1 MAVVSSVIVPYA
13 SYLRVYEPLAA
24 FPEPERGHWHA
35 LRRAR
40 AHSHG
45 PGRTPARAGRLGA
58 HPARPGAGARERGR
72 VRGRGRRGGVRL
84 PVADPA
90 ARLAGPGGAR
100 GPVPRAGP
108 GRACCPP
115 VVRRQA
121 AADYERWRERN
132 PDARPWILT
141 SVWHVPVSWFT
152 VFSDEEREYAP
163 GEGATAPVLRY
174 RTPMVQ
180 ARRRLARALRT
191 LRDHI
196 DEGPLTEGL
205 VDVGRW
211 LEEFHPRSLVE
222 LDYGGLVHA
231 LPHGSLEADRSAADV
246 AEGIA
251 ALRAGDDARR
261 GGGVRPLHGALAGR
275 QGPPDGQLRRPAGP
289 GAFEGPTGV
298 FMRPSVGSSGAFGRP
313 RGLQDVGPDPGLCL
327 KRDGPH
333 LSRPCAQTPPSC
345 QNRTRSPGRIPSAQ
359 LWADCSAL
367 LCYGGSDDS

>member
-24 FPEPERGHWHA
+24 FPEPERGHWA
-35 LRRAR
+35 RYAERGRTPGAQDELRRAL
-40 AHSHG
+40 ADLV
-45 PGRTPARAGRLGA
+45 PTP
-58 HPARPGAGARERGR
+58 
-72 VRGRGRRGGVRL
+72 
-84 PVADPA
+84 PVAVPVHESADAFVAQLDGVVCVCPWRTRLRGWQA
-90 ARLAGPGGAR
+90 LEELAGQFPE
-100 GPVPRAGP
+100 PVLDALL
-108 GRACCPP
+108 PP

-141 SVWHVPVSWFT
+141 AVWHVPVSWFT
-152 VFSDEEREYAP
+152 VFSDEEREYVRAEDGAAP
-163 GEGATAPVLRY
+163 MLRY

-205 VDVGRW
+205 VEVGRW

-231 LPHGSLEADRSAADV
+231 LSRASLEEDRSAADV

-251 ALRAGDDARR
+251 ALRAGDGAGAARAYER
-261 GGGVRPLHGALAGR
+261 FTERWRAVRERRLA
-275 QGPPDGQLRRPAGP
+275 
-289 GAFEGPTGV
+289 
-298 FMRPSVGSSGAFGRP
+298 
-313 RGLQDVGPDPGLCL
+313 
-327 KRDGPH
+327 
-333 LSRPCAQTPPSC
+333 
-345 QNRTRSPGRIPSAQ
+345 N
-359 LWADCSAL
+359 
-367 LCYGGSDDS
+367 